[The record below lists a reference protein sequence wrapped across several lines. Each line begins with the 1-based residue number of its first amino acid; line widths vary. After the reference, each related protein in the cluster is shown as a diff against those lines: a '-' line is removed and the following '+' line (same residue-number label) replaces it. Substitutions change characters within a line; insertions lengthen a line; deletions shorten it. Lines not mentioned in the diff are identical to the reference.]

1 MTPGA
6 GRMSLVQRIVTSLV
20 PRATAE
26 RMRTESLD
34 WMVRCDACGFE
45 RSVWESG
52 GIRAKAAGR
61 PKTYRPCGQCGQRGW
76 HTIYRKSG
84 SVPGA
89 AKRD

>member
-1 MTPGA
+1 
-6 GRMSLVQRIVTSLV
+6 MSLVQRIVTSLV

-34 WMVRCDACGFE
+34 WMVRCGACGFE

-52 GIRAKAAGR
+52 GIRAKAAGK
-61 PKTYRPCGQCGQRGW
+61 PKLYRRCGQCGQRGW

-84 SVPGA
+84 ATPGA